1 MLFLLHWHIVWF
13 QYSSNKY
20 PFVTIPTSALVNLA
34 LVFNLSWIEGDRLGR
49 ACPQDDGCHDFLD
62 QLSKGQNNVKNP
74 GGRRGGEC
82 EFQFLSQ
89 FVCCC
94 MSCCHGKNY
103 FFVVLLNS
111 VAAQLDSVHTVL

>member
-34 LVFNLSWIEGDRLGR
+34 LVFNLSWTEGDRLGR
-49 ACPQDDGCHDFLD
+49 ACPQDDGCHDSLD

-74 GGRRGGEC
+74 VGGDVNFSFFHNLCVVVCPVVMAKIIFCGVVEFSCRPTRRC
-82 EFQFLSQ
+82 PHSI
-89 FVCCC
+89 
-94 MSCCHGKNY
+94 
-103 FFVVLLNS
+103 
-111 VAAQLDSVHTVL
+111 